1 MFEQLHG
8 RRGEGRA
15 EGNER
20 VNACGGGA
28 VDLEYEERE
37 KTRDCRL
44 AKIEMI
50 LLSIQTSMQGKGKGE
65 EGEGR
70 GRGKGE
76 KGKKKYLQE
85 RILGEAGERNK
96 PHERLCLS
104 FLPFIDNFEE
114 VAQEE
119 RSKGGGK
126 DLEKPSNDI
135 SAGVNYCSARA
146 QGGETGVQNPGHQR
160 HNQHAVNSS
169 LGQTFHASS
178 PGPNQSP
185 SRNHYRDSIDYG
197 KQTQIAADLEH
208 QHYHTHHSQQHHHHT
223 GRGMNGIL
231 KQFIKHVYC

>member
-1 MFEQLHG
+1 MDGYAFKNNLCILPALKLLMFEQLHG

-76 KGKKKYLQE
+76 KGKKNIYK
-85 RILGEAGERNK
+85 
-96 PHERLCLS
+96 
-104 FLPFIDNFEE
+104 
-114 VAQEE
+114 
-119 RSKGGGK
+119 
-126 DLEKPSNDI
+126 
-135 SAGVNYCSARA
+135 
-146 QGGETGVQNPGHQR
+146 
-160 HNQHAVNSS
+160 
-169 LGQTFHASS
+169 
-178 PGPNQSP
+178 
-185 SRNHYRDSIDYG
+185 
-197 KQTQIAADLEH
+197 
-208 QHYHTHHSQQHHHHT
+208 
-223 GRGMNGIL
+223 RG
-231 KQFIKHVYC
+231 F